1 MLTCN
6 CTLAGTLTCKSCP
19 EYIKYFGTSNIRH
32 DSISEFINRINKYV
46 GPNGVVYSSDRY
58 ELVEKKDWKINNL
71 KKELKE
77 IEDNI
82 EQKKLE
88 IESCNIF
95 IEQYEKDLEAI
106 NSKLKELETNKE

>member
-1 MLTCN
+1 MICN
-6 CTLAGTLTCKSCP
+6 CSLAGTAACRNCNVYLMYYDTSLPKI
-19 EYIKYFGTSNIRH
+19 EYKPYEWFTYWADILKPL
-32 DSISEFINRINKYV
+32 D
-46 GPNGVVYSSDRY
+46 SDRY

-95 IEQYEKDLEAI
+95 IEQYEKDLEVV
-106 NSKLKELETNKE
+106 NSKLKELETNNE

>member
-1 MLTCN
+1 MFYNVCNNCAKTSCSGCTYEVFRLTC
-6 CTLAGTLTCKSCP
+6 
-19 EYIKYFGTSNIRH
+19 YFPTWYFYPGY
-32 DSISEFINRINKYV
+32 D
-46 GPNGVVYSSDRY
+46 SDRY

>member
-1 MLTCN
+1 MLVCN
-6 CTLAGTLTCKSCP
+6 CTLAGTLACKSCP
-19 EYIKYFGTSNIRH
+19 EYIRYFGTELPSYTYKIYDWEELLKLAKNY
-32 DSISEFINRINKYV
+32 D
-46 GPNGVVYSSDRY
+46 SDRY

-106 NSKLKELETNKE
+106 NSKLKELETNNE